1 MLHRDEPTQP
11 PLPLDERLGP
21 WGLSALFAALYFI
34 QGISEPTEGL
44 VAQPV
49 MSLLK
54 AWGYEAL
61 GLGAFSAAL
70 AMPWALKPLWGLISD
85 FVPLAGYHR
94 RSYLLLASLVTC
106 LGFVAL
112 ASLAL
117 EARSVPLLFGLLLLA
132 TLAVSFSDVVID
144 ALMVEKGQPRGL
156 TGRFQAMQWG
166 AIYAATILTGALGG
180 YLSSEGRQS
189 WAFGICAA
197 LAAVGLWLALVAM
210 SDRHAGPLGS
220 DARHAFRTLCQAAV
234 SRRILAA
241 GAFLFLWNFN
251 PFALQVLYLYVT
263 KELHLSEQ
271 VYGNLMSLEAVAGMT
286 GSLLYGVYCRRVPMR
301 WLLHGAI
308 LLGVLGTASY
318 WLLVGERSAQAIVL
332 VVGLAMAT
340 GTVIQLD
347 LAARVCPPRVAA
359 TLFALLM
366 ALSNLGTS
374 LSRLLGGWCYQ
385 RLLAS
390 HSSHDAFNFLVGL
403 GVACTAGC
411 WLIMPWIR
419 ADGPAGQHHAGEH
432 HA

>member
-1 MLHRDEPTQP
+1 MANRDEPTLP
-11 PLPLDERLGP
+11 PLSVDERLGP

-44 VAQPV
+44 LAQPV

-54 AWGYEAL
+54 GWGYDAL

-70 AMPWALKPLWGLISD
+70 AIPWGLKPVWGLISD

-94 RSYLLLASLVTC
+94 RSYLLLASLAACGCFAV
-106 LGFVAL
+106 L
-112 ASLAL
+112 ASLAFD
-117 EARSVPLLFGLLLLA
+117 ARSVPMLFGLLLLA

-180 YLSSEGRQS
+180 YLSTDGRQS
-189 WAFGICAA
+189 WAFGICAV
-197 LAAVGLWLALVAM
+197 LAAAGLGLAYLAVT
-210 SDRHAGPLGS
+210 DRRAGALGV
-220 DARHAFRTLCQAAV
+220 DARQAFRTLSRAAV
-234 SRRILAA
+234 SRPILAA

-251 PFALQVLYLYVT
+251 PFALHVLYLYVT
-263 KELHLSEQ
+263 VEMGLSEQ
-271 VYGNLMSLEAVAGMT
+271 FYGNLMSLEAVAAMT

-332 VVGLAMAT
+332 VVGFAMAT

-374 LSRLLGGWCYQ
+374 LSRLLGGWCYE
-385 RLLAS
+385 RLQAGYS
-390 HSSHDAFNFLVGL
+390 THEAFNVLVGL
-403 GVACTAGC
+403 GVLSTASC
-411 WLIMPWIR
+411 WLVLPLVT
-419 ADGPAGQHHAGEH
+419 ADAPGRDPVEHGP
-432 HA
+432 